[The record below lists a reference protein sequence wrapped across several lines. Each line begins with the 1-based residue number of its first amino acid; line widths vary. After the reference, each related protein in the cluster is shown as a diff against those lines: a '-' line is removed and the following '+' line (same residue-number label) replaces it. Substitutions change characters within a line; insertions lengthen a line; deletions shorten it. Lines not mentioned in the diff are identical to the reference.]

1 MKQLEKRHC
10 LAEVLIHG
18 SLKSL
23 DAGDETTLSST
34 WPADSEIF
42 AQLRGPIHPHHPA
55 QLQDKQDALYNR
67 VK

>member
-23 DAGDETTLSST
+23 DAGDGGDGST

-55 QLQDKQDALYNR
+55 QLQDKRDALYDR